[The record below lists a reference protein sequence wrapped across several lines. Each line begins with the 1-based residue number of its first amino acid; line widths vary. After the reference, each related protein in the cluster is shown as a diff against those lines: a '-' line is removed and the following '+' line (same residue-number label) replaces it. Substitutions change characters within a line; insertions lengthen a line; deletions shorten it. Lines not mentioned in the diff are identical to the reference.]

1 MSLVNRIKAD
11 SVQAMKY
18 NDKFRLSTLRMLVA
32 ELEKE
37 KVSHKLTEVSG
48 LSDSQ
53 AEEVISRQIKK
64 LEKEKEAYEKA
75 GVLSDA
81 QEKEQ
86 KILFAYLPK
95 QMTQEEILREIELV
109 LLESSNM
116 GEAMKKLGHLKGKA
130 DMAFVSQRVKEAFKK

>member
-1 MSLVNRIKAD
+1 MSLVSRIKAD
-11 SVQAMKY
+11 SVQAMKDK
-18 NDKFRLSTLRMLVA
+18 DKFRLMTLRLLIS
-32 ELEKE
+32 ELEKD
-37 KVSHKLTEVSG
+37 KVNHKLVDVTK
-48 LSDSQ
+48 LSDEQ
-53 AEEVISRQIKK
+53 VEAVIGRQIKK